1 MIVLDNITYVYTCTC
16 IRYLF
21 TRLWRYNSSDFFSF
35 YIFNIVFK
43 LLNNFSLLN
52 LGKFMFEIVHF
63 SKINFG
69 WIGQSIVYNTI
80 NISIN
85 SFPRNEL
92 ILNKYKTFGVFPY
105 YDTQA

>member
-1 MIVLDNITYVYTCTC
+1 
-16 IRYLF
+16 
-21 TRLWRYNSSDFFSF
+21 
-35 YIFNIVFK
+35 
-43 LLNNFSLLN
+43 
-52 LGKFMFEIVHF
+52 MFEIVQF